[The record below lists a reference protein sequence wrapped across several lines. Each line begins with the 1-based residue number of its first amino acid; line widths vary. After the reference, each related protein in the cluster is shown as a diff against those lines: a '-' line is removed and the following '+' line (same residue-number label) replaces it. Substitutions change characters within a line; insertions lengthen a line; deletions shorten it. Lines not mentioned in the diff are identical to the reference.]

1 MFITFSIKNWSY
13 CCVTFCISKEA
24 PADSFPSGKL
34 YLSLIPYIYIVKF
47 LNWCHY
53 NS

>member
-1 MFITFSIKNWSY
+1 MFITFSIKILALLLCDCFVSQ
-13 CCVTFCISKEA
+13 EA
-24 PADSFPSGKL
+24 LADSFPSGKL

>member
-1 MFITFSIKNWSY
+1 MFITFSIKILVLLLCDFFVSQ
-13 CCVTFCISKEA
+13 EA

-34 YLSLIPYIYIVKF
+34 YLSLIPYIYIVQF